1 MKSKASS
8 HLLFIDGIRAL
19 AALYVTIH
27 HEVLQYYKIPT
38 IYGFSFVRKNL
49 FKFFLGGHYAVALF
63 IVVSGYSLM
72 ISVSRHSDTLRGGA
86 LEFFRKRVIR
96 ILPPYYLAMALSLIL
111 IWTCIGVP
119 TGFNWD
125 NSLPVSSFDIV
136 MHLLLLHDFL
146 RPGAWH
152 INHVFWSISVEWR
165 IYFFFPVLVLL
176 WRRVRPVATVFVSVL
191 ISLLG
196 LGFLIGL
203 SSLGLPV
210 NFGEGVHPFI
220 ILFAFGMLAADVSLS
235 PKAWS
240 ASFRERYASLPSW
253 FRGVLFVV
261 LGGLA
266 VFVGRLDGPDRLLM
280 PLSDITAGA
289 FFALCIFALAV
300 GGDGFFRRVVGC
312 KPLVWVGTFSYSL
325 YLIHAPLLQVATQYG
340 LDTWA
345 SSLDLR
351 VGLLVFVGTPV
362 IVGLAWLFFL
372 VCEKPFIKMNQRV
385 RKPVA
390 LEVVTDPAP

>member
-1 MKSKASS
+1 MTGQVRAVFSRIALCFSS
-8 HLLFIDGIRAL
+8 SSSPCGKRRCMSIPPIRRGPATMCL
-19 AALYVTIH
+19 VTST
-27 HEVLQYYKIPT
+27 VRPRRST
-38 IYGFSFVRKNL
+38 PRSFA
-49 FKFFLGGHYAVALF
+49 FMP
-63 IVVSGYSLM
+63 IVVAIQAPSPVAMRSVGEKRSPRPLLSVGA
-72 ISVSRHSDTLRGGA
+72 SVS
-86 LEFFRKRVIR
+86 
-96 ILPPYYLAMALSLIL
+96 MAL
-111 IWTCIGVP
+111 P
-119 TGFNWD
+119 
-125 NSLPVSSFDIV
+125 
-136 MHLLLLHDFL
+136 
-146 RPGAWH
+146 
-152 INHVFWSISVEWR
+152 
-165 IYFFFPVLVLL
+165 L
-176 WRRVRPVATVFVSVL
+176 WRC
-191 ISLLG
+191 
-196 LGFLIGL
+196 
-203 SSLGLPV
+203 
-210 NFGEGVHPFI
+210 
-220 ILFAFGMLAADVSLS
+220 LALVWRS

-253 FRGVLFVV
+253 FRGMLFVV

-300 GGDGFFRRVVGC
+300 GGDGLFRRVVGC